1 MTATAKR
8 LALVTGGGIGIGR
21 TIALALAG
29 AGYDVALCH
38 LDPEEA
44 AAEVVALARAEG
56 ADCAA
61 FRADVGAPAEVDALF
76 AEVEARFGRPADLLV
91 NNAGV
96 QVWSGLLDL
105 ADADWDRVI
114 RVNLSGAFY
123 MTARFAR
130 RLVALDRPGAV
141 VNIGS
146 GCNKLA
152 FPSLVSY
159 TASKGGV
166 EQFTKSAAL
175 ELGPR
180 GITVNCVAPGAVET
194 ERTRA
199 EAADYGETWARFTP
213 MRRIGTPEDVA
224 AAVLYFASPAARFVT
239 GQTLWVDGGLF
250 SQAIWA
256 YPPER

>member
-1 MTATAKR
+1 MTREARR

-21 TIALALAG
+21 ELVL
-29 AGYDVALCH
+29 
-38 LDPEEA
+38 
-44 AAEVVALARAEG
+44 ALARAGHDVAFCHMDPEAAAAAVRELARAAG
-56 ADCAA
+56 AGCLAI
-61 FRADVGAPAEVDALF
+61 RADIGEPAEADRVFAL
-76 AEVEARFGRPADLLV
+76 VEAEFGRPAEMLV
-91 NNAGV
+91 NNAGI
-96 QVWSGLLDL
+96 QVWAGLLDL

-130 RLVALDRPGAV
+130 RLVAAGQGGAI

-152 FPSLVSY
+152 FPGLVSY

-166 EQFTKSAAL
+166 ELFTKSAAL

-180 GITVNCVAPGAVET
+180 GIRVNCVAPGAIET

-199 EAADYGETWARFTP
+199 EAADYGAAWAGLTP
-213 MRRIGTPEDVA
+213 LRRIGTPRDVA
-224 AAVLYFASPAARFVT
+224 GAVVWLLSPAAEFVS
-239 GQTLWVDGGLF
+239 GQTLWIDGGLF
-250 SQAIWA
+250 SQAPWA
-256 YPPER
+256 YPGS